1 MVINHETLKNLKPR
15 LDIIAE
21 IKEMLAMKIA
31 VTPASDLLTSL
42 LTQFEKQIDDVKL
55 NNQNEEIKID
65 LHNLKWACILI
76 KSFDLEQDS
85 VVTGMID
92 IRLIGYP
99 NNIK

>member
-31 VTPASDLLTSL
+31 ATPASDLLTSL

-55 NNQNEEIKID
+55 NNQDEEIKID

-76 KSFDLEQDS
+76 KSFDLEQKS
-85 VVTGMID
+85 EVTGIVEL
-92 IRLIGYP
+92 RVHP
-99 NNIK
+99 